1 MEEKEI
7 DKLVEQTAQEFMT
20 QTVEGKMIYSD
31 FELLKEKLKQMVH
44 KVLETVPKE
53 EYCECLVPRMIDVID
68 GKIICTIC
76 HKQIKFDQ

>member
-31 FELLKEKLKQMVH
+31 FELLKEKCRNPCSCGISFRRRHTLRRYK
-44 KVLETVPKE
+44 PK
-53 EYCECLVPRMIDVID
+53 
-68 GKIICTIC
+68 K
-76 HKQIKFDQ
+76 